1 MNPRRA
7 STTALSLTRRGK
19 AANIAAI
26 SVVVLL
32 AGALPSCGGSTR
44 RVDQASGR
52 ADRSTRADRA
62 TENIATPRARAVDS
76 RIAAAVGRS
85 LVIPLAPVDGPPD
98 PQWRPISSPALTTA
112 ANAPISADLVQFG
125 VAALVPEPTSWL
137 TPAATWFA
145 MPAMQAM
152 PTTSAAPAA
161 STQESGGAEHASISD
176 AAPPGTPRFW
186 ALVVPGEHLRARTG
200 LRLDGQALAVSW
212 ADAQPPDIDAAR
224 QPRLDA
230 SPEAFAALGRMLAA
244 DARDPL
250 RRWRVALVADRIKP
264 TQLVGQRAWPEPLSD
279 PNLDALAS
287 HEEWSWRTA
296 LAALA
301 RADKALAADVKNT
314 ITAVIRTPDGVLLP
328 AWRDDDKGLA
338 SLRAVL
344 LNVDSTRAQRVAAA
358 NAWLAQTPRAIAWVI
373 DESAPHPELVGRA
386 DAVEATIAVANL
398 RGTRLSASLAAP
410 GRPAGAAQMIDGHR
424 EALMRVPMRRD
435 PRDDSAPPIIPA
447 VVRVGD
453 VPLERPVRVAPLP
466 VTPPGL
472 ALGPTYSTW
481 TMPQWMVGVP
491 SIAPPERATAA
502 LLRRVGDGWE
512 VYVECRRPSQ
522 GEARAPEAEADGQP
536 SGDEVGGEGEGPEPA
551 APPPRDMV
559 RLHLGPSSAP
569 GRVITLSAPAQDQ
582 TPWSDRWTARATIPE
597 SEIEAGQTLRIGIER
612 IDERGVR
619 TTWPRP
625 VLPGQSLVPRAV
637 IDLTT
642 WGGLDAST
650 SSDDA
655 PASAP
660 GAAPIER

>member
-1 MNPRRA
+1 VRPREA
-7 STTALSLTRRGK
+7 STTALSFTRRGK

-26 SVVVLL
+26 SVVTLL
-32 AGALPSCGGSTR
+32 AGALASCGGATR
-44 RVDQASGR
+44 RADQPSSR
-52 ADRSTRADRA
+52 PSPSTRADRA
-62 TENIATPRARAVDS
+62 AETIATPRARAVDS

-98 PQWRPISSPALTTA
+98 PQWRPTSAPALTTA
-112 ANAPISADLVQFG
+112 ANAPIPADLVQFG
-125 VAALVPEPTSWL
+125 VSALVPESTSWL
-137 TPAATWFA
+137 TASATWFA
-145 MPAMQAM
+145 MPAS
-152 PTTSAAPAA
+152 SAAPA
-161 STQESGGAEHASISD
+161 QPGAPATIAVPTD

-186 ALVVPGEHLRARTG
+186 ALVVQGEHLRARTG
-200 LRLDGQALAVSW
+200 LRLDGQSLAVSW
-212 ADAQPPDIDAAR
+212 ADAQPSDIDAAR
-224 QPRLDA
+224 QPRLNA
-230 SPEAFAALGRMLAA
+230 SPEAFTALGQMLSG

-250 RRWRVALVADRIKP
+250 RRWRVALLADRIKP
-264 TQLVGQRAWPEPLSD
+264 AQLVGQRAWPEPLSD
-279 PNLDALAS
+279 PNLEALAS

-358 NAWLAQTPRAIAWVI
+358 NAWLTQTPRAIAWVI

-386 DAVEATIAVANL
+386 DAVEATIAIANL

-410 GRPAGAAQMIDGHR
+410 GRPAGAAQMIDGHH
-424 EALMRVPMRRD
+424 EALLRVPMRRD
-435 PRDDSAPPIIPA
+435 PRDDAAPPIIPA
-447 VVRVGD
+447 VVRIGD

-472 ALGPTYSTW
+472 ALGPTYATW
-481 TMPQWMVGVP
+481 SMPQWMVGVP

-502 LLRRVGDGWE
+502 LLRRVGDAWE
-512 VYVECRRPSQ
+512 VYVECRRPAQ
-522 GEARAPEAEADGQP
+522 GEPRAPEADADPQL
-536 SGDEVGGEGEGPEPA
+536 SGDDVGGEGEGSELTV
-551 APPPRDMV
+551 PPPRDIV
-559 RLHLGPSSAP
+559 RVHLGPSNAP
-569 GRVITLSAPAQDQ
+569 GRVITLSAPPEDQ

-650 SSDDA
+650 SPDDA